1 MRCPGLTATFFC
13 GRFRSLPRSGCT
25 PEPRVRRV
33 FEWRHHPGCTT
44 CPGRIGRVQGNDTRR
59 RSPSPQQPAVC
70 LCPYGTPRISVS
82 EHAGV
87 VHDLRLDRSVMCGT
101 KPRVR
106 RRPLLRSG
114 ARRRPW
120 APGYNRFA
128 VKTSTVPVQWVTCG
142 TEMNNI
148 TKPPS
153 KSERLLS
160 SFRRLLLPSNLLQN
174 QSVCFLRFLPRGHV
188 PAAGDSW
195 ATTCS
200 RIAYPSDGPT
210 PGLGLC
216 ISPKPGASGTES
228 LPATILNLE

>member
-25 PEPRVRRV
+25 PEPRVSRV
-33 FEWRHHPGCTT
+33 FEWRRHPGCTT

-87 VHDLRLDRSVMCGT
+87 AHDLRLDRSVMCGT

-160 SFRRLLLPSNLLQN
+160 SFRASA
-174 QSVCFLRFLPRGHV
+174 FFLPTSFKIRASAFFAFFHGVTCRPPATRGRL
-188 PAAGDSW
+188 PAHGS
-195 ATTCS
+195 
-200 RIAYPSDGPT
+200 PT
-210 PGLGLC
+210 PAMAPHRGPAC
-216 ISPKPGASGTES
+216 ASARSRACRGRRFCRRRS
-228 LPATILNLE
+228 